1 MLAEDRAY
9 DLVKKSGAM
18 LKGEKLVGTK
28 CASAEILEEIRS
40 NKWDIMEYMSGHCF
54 NFQVAYMDAPVEWV
68 VLKTSTVGDVIY
80 PAEEIFSGTAY
91 EVDTWCKQHK
101 DDPFFSDKYD
111 ITKHPHY
118 RLLSDANPKNWY
130 QVDKEINPQY
140 LPKPDEVVDIAIDLK
155 SSNITFST
163 SAAAITDYTH
173 STILTSFTEIR
184 HINSIRCY
192 RISPVIRQTPLY
204 RFSPIT

>member
-40 NKWDIMEYMSGHCF
+40 NKWDIMEYMTGHCF

-68 VLKTSTVGDVIY
+68 VLKTSAVGDVIY

-101 DDPFFSDKYD
+101 DDPFFSDKY
-111 ITKHPHY
+111 
-118 RLLSDANPKNWY
+118 
-130 QVDKEINPQY
+130 
-140 LPKPDEVVDIAIDLK
+140 
-155 SSNITFST
+155 T
-163 SAAAITDYTH
+163 SKYTVCH
-173 STILTSFTEIR
+173 R
-184 HINSIRCY
+184 
-192 RISPVIRQTPLY
+192 
-204 RFSPIT
+204 